1 MRHIQK
7 RGDRR
12 YRARRLDPD
21 GRERYRTFTPKA
33 DEILFLTPS
42 PFAGCGPTLMVALGH
57 GRDSIG
63 IAIDSRNAD
72 LALEPV
78 GMWLTVEDAP

>member
-1 MRHIQK
+1 MSLIQK
-7 RGDRR
+7 RADRR

-21 GRERYRTFTPKA
+21 GRERSRTFTRKA
-33 DEILFLTPS
+33 DEILSLIPS
-42 PFAGCGPTLMVALGH
+42 PFAGSGTTLMVALGH

-63 IAIDSRNAD
+63 IDIDSRNAD
-72 LALEPV
+72 LALEPM